1 MENVRYLFIYEEVH
15 LCMKGALVVAGDR
28 GFCILRSLRLCC
40 FSMVQ
45 NYGSGG
51 RSMLRNVWYYLHD
64 SHIGCF
70 LGVVFFGNR
79 CMAR

>member
-1 MENVRYLFIYEEVH
+1 
-15 LCMKGALVVAGDR
+15 MKGALVVAGDR
-28 GFCILRSLRLCC
+28 GSSILRSLRLCC

-70 LGVVFFGNR
+70 LGVVFLAIGAWR
-79 CMAR
+79 ADDADGYDGIT